1 MKLEHAIQAILFYQA
16 EPMTIGRLAKLLKK
30 DEGAVRDALIKL
42 REEIAG
48 SGLSLVENGNEV
60 MLGTS
65 PSASSLIEEI
75 TKEELS
81 KELSKAALETLAI
94 VLYKGPV
101 TRAEIDYVRGVNSNF
116 ILRNLQVRGLVE
128 KQDNPNDQRSYLYK
142 ATFQLLEYMGATKS
156 ADLPLYEETMTQLGA
171 FIASKEEE
179 EKSEPKETS
188 DEQSEGGDENAT
200 GLEEDIPSQSEIELE
215 ADIADENEAGE
226 GYDDAELIERREQDE
241 SDEPAIL

>member
-1 MKLEHAIQAILFYQA
+1 MELQHAIQAILFYQA

-30 DEGAVRDALIKL
+30 EEEEVRDALIKL

-65 PSASSLIEEI
+65 PGASSLIEEI

-101 TRAEIDYVRGVNSNF
+101 TRAEIDYIRGVNSNF

-156 ADLPLYEETMTQLGA
+156 GDLPLYEETMTQLST

-179 EKSEPKETS
+179 EKSEPKEVS
-188 DEQSEGGDENAT
+188 DEQSEQGDENAT
-200 GLEEDIPSQSEIELE
+200 GLEEDIPSPSEIELE
-215 ADIADENEAGE
+215 ADIADEDEAGD
-226 GYDDAELIERREQDE
+226 GFDDAELIERREENANTDE
-241 SDEPAIL
+241 NLL